1 MSRLLDA
8 LREKIPGWR
17 TELREMV
24 RGQGDAALS
33 TVTLARLLGGL
44 RDVRAVR
51 CDTSVVDPRAGL
63 LIRGI
68 PVRELADCRAE
79 ELFFLMCTGERPDPE
94 ALAELAE
101 TLQARREIPGEFWS
115 WIAALPDGLSP
126 MKMFSMGTLALAG
139 HASVPPPEARS
150 EPRQDAWESVL
161 EEALD
166 LLVRLPALSAGIY
179 RLKRLGKP
187 PIPPS
192 ANLDFADNWAKMLG
206 LDEVPGFGDFL
217 RPYIV
222 LHSDHEGAP
231 ASVYAARVVNSTHAD
246 LYGSLSAAMNGL
258 AGPLHG
264 LASQTSLEFIDE
276 LLDRYGPSASD
287 DAIETHIREMLS
299 SKKVIPGFGH
309 AALRGPDP
317 RFAELVERG
326 RALGVDDPGFRI
338 VLALERVVPPLLK
351 KGGKVKMPHPNVDL
365 ATGALLRH
373 FGMNDPG
380 FLTVM
385 FSTAQAVGLCAQLVL
400 ARAMMEPI
408 IRPRSVTTEWLR
420 ERLAGKTE

>member
-1 MSRLLDA
+1 MSRLRER

-17 TELREMV
+17 REIREMA
-24 RGQGDAALS
+24 RGHGDAPLS
-33 TVTLARLLGGL
+33 AVTAARLLGGL

-51 CDTSVVDPRAGL
+51 CDTSVIDPETGL

-68 PVRELADCRAE
+68 PVRKLADCGAE
-79 ELFFLMCTGERPDPE
+79 ELFFLMCTGERPDPG
-94 ALAELAE
+94 ALAELTE
-101 TLQARREIPGEFWS
+101 TLQKRREIPAEFWS
-115 WIAALPDGLSP
+115 FIASLPDGLSA
-126 MKMFSMGTLALAG
+126 MRMFSMGALALAG
-139 HASVPPPEARS
+139 HSPVPPPEARS
-150 EPRQDAWESVL
+150 VPRRDFWELAL

-166 LLVRLPALSAGIY
+166 LLARLPALSAGIY
-179 RLKRLGKP
+179 RIKRLGKP

-192 ANLDFADNWAKMLG
+192 ADLDFAENWARMLG
-206 LDEVPGFGDFL
+206 LGDVPGFVDFL

-222 LHSDHEGAP
+222 MHSDHEGAN
-231 ASVYAARVVNSTHAD
+231 ASVLAARVVNSTHAD

-264 LASQTSLEFIDE
+264 LASQTSLEFVDGLIE
-276 LLDRYGPSASD
+276 RYGPSASD
-287 DAIETHIREMLS
+287 ETVERHVREMLS
-299 SKKVIPGFGH
+299 EKKVIPGFGH

-317 RFAELVERG
+317 RYAELAERG
-326 RALGVDDPGFRI
+326 RALGLDDPGFRI
-338 VLALERVVPPLLK
+338 VQALERVVPPLLK
-351 KGGKVKMPHPNVDL
+351 EGGKVKMPHPNVDA
-365 ATGALLRH
+365 ATGVLLRH
-373 FGMNDPG
+373 FGMDDPG

-420 ERLAGKTE
+420 ERLGGETE